1 MPDHPHSVFRP
12 PDRDGGRMLRTAA
25 DAPPERDTITPGRL
39 TGFDRIRHR
48 ILDPFRRWL
57 TAGGNGQPAV
67 VTNEFGAPR
76 RSVWHAT
83 NDSRLLGSDPLRR

>member
-1 MPDHPHSVFRP
+1 
-12 PDRDGGRMLRTAA
+12 MLRTAA

-57 TAGGNGQPAV
+57 TAGGNGAAGGCHQRV
-67 VTNEFGAPR
+67 W
-76 RSVWHAT
+76 RSAKVSLARHE
-83 NDSRLLGSDPLRR
+83 RLSSTR